1 MTGNILM
8 SATNAEIDALVVRV
22 AQLMLARETSLTVAE
37 SCTGGLLAKSLT
49 DLPGS
54 SAWFEYGFVVY
65 SNDAKET
72 MLALDPEQLE
82 QHGAVSREVCE
93 AMAMSACAISGADV
107 SVAITGIAGPDG
119 GSEDKPVGTVWLAW
133 LGPGRRATCR
143 MESFDGDR
151 TAIRQQTVITALKG
165 ILRHLADG

>member
-1 MTGNILM
+1 M
-8 SATNAEIDALVVRV
+8 SRTDADIDSLVVRV
-22 AQLMLARETSLTVAE
+22 AQLLSAREARLTVAE
-37 SCTGGLLAKSLT
+37 SCTGGLLAKCLT

-72 MLALDPEQLE
+72 MLALEPDLLE
-82 QHGAVSREVCE
+82 RYGAVSREVCE
-93 AMAMSACAISGADV
+93 TMAMAARAISGADV

-119 GSEDKPVGTVWLAW
+119 GSDEKPVGTVWLAW

-143 MESFDGDR
+143 MESFAGDR
-151 TAIRQQTVITALKG
+151 REIRRQTVVTALNG